1 MYAQDNRDAKIT
13 LKVDTSK
20 VNFKKKGTY
29 TITYTAEDKAGNVNK
44 KTAKIA
50 VRVNDSLDQ
59 MADTVLGRI
68 IKKTGRI
75 RKKRLLFTI
84 IQEVI
89 LLIPEIQTNQAGR
102 KRLLTVC
109 AMDGETV
116 LLTTVCPEHCS
127 RVPEFQISK

>member
-29 TITYTAEDKAGNVNK
+29 TITYTAEDKAGNVSK

-75 RKKRLLFTI
+75 GKSDCYLQLYKRSYCLYRKFKQIKL
-84 IQEVI
+84 
-89 LLIPEIQTNQAGR
+89 
-102 KRLLTVC
+102 
-109 AMDGETV
+109 GE
-116 LLTTVCPEHCS
+116 
-127 RVPEFQISK
+127 RGF

>member
-1 MYAQDNRDAKIT
+1 M
-13 LKVDTSK
+13 
-20 VNFKKKGTY
+20 
-29 TITYTAEDKAGNVNK
+29 
-44 KTAKIA
+44 
-50 VRVNDSLDQ
+50 RVNDSLDQ

-75 RKKRLLFTI
+75 GKKRLLFTI

-127 RVPEFQISK
+127 RVPEFQILK

>member
-1 MYAQDNRDAKIT
+1 MLFR
-13 LKVDTSK
+13 S
-20 VNFKKKGTY
+20 Y
-29 TITYTAEDKAGNVNK
+29 TITYTAEDKAGNVSK

-68 IKKTGRI
+68 IKKDWSD
-75 RKKRLLFTI
+75 RKKATAI
-84 IQEVI
+84 YNYQEVI

-127 RVPEFQISK
+127 RVPEFQILK

>member
-29 TITYTAEDKAGNVNK
+29 TITYTAEDKAGNVSK

-68 IKKTGRI
+68 IKKDWSD
-75 RKKRLLFTI
+75 RKKATAYLQLYKRSYCLY
-84 IQEVI
+84 
-89 LLIPEIQTNQAGR
+89 R
-102 KRLLTVC
+102 KFKQIKL
-109 AMDGETV
+109 GE
-116 LLTTVCPEHCS
+116 
-127 RVPEFQISK
+127 RGF